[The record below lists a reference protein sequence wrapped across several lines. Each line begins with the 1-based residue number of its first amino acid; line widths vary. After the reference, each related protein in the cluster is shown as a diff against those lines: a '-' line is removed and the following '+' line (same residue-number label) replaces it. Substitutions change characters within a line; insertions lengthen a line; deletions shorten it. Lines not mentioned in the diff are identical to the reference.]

1 MFAEYLSSL
10 DGVVSLGIV
19 SLLASI
25 AIFAAVI
32 WRTLRITP
40 ASVHL
45 LEQLPLDDGE
55 RSCEHTDEVTP

>member
-19 SLLASI
+19 SLLVSI
-25 AIFAAVI
+25 AIFAAVV
-32 WRTLRITP
+32 WRALRLTP
-40 ASVHL
+40 ASVHF

-55 RSCEHTDEVTP
+55 RSRGHSDEVTP